1 MLERCI
7 PPTVRSRL
15 PKSGRRR
22 SMTTTHTPGPWRYV
36 LGWPEPDTPEYQVLG
51 DDDRTVTARTYSED
65 DARLIAQAPQMLAAL
80 KACADRLMVL
90 DDRQGIASKAVYE
103 PARA

>member
-1 MLERCI
+1 
-7 PPTVRSRL
+7 
-15 PKSGRRR
+15 
-22 SMTTTHTPGPWRYV
+22 MTTTHTPGPWRYV

-80 KACADRLMVL
+80 KQLEREGNWTCTHREGTCKYCD
-90 DDRQGIASKAVYE
+90 
-103 PARA
+103 ARAAIAEAERGTP